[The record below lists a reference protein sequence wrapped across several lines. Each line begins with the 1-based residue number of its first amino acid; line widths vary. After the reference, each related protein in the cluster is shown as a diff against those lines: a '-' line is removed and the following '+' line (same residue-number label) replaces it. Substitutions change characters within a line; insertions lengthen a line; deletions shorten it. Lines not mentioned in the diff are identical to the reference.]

1 RAAAAPAAPA
11 DAHPAAVSRP
21 RTRRVAA
28 VPQRRWRRPGLAAG
42 TRRRRPR
49 QRRRAARP
57 DRRQR
62 RTHRDHPRRA
72 RSQSVDREHRRRV
85 EQAVLP
91 GIRLAG
97 EARRTMALDSR
108 GGAQPQLPRPR
119 APRLHRQLARRVCT
133 PSDAGAGRRVQCRVP
148 LLAVALGL
156 SLLGGF
162 GGLLVASSLLVLP
175 AAARDRLVPWLVSY
189 AVGALL
195 GVAFIELLP
204 QALATLSAR
213 RVFATLLGGILVFF
227 VLEKLALWRH
237 CHTHECDVHGAS
249 GPLVLLGD
257 AAHNFMDG
265 AVIGAAVLTSIPV
278 GIGTALAYA
287 FLDSMPR
294 VAPYFLSFATA
305 SFLYVAMADL
315 IPDLHRGTFD
325 DNAARQVLLV

>member
-1 RAAAAPAAPA
+1 
-11 DAHPAAVSRP
+11 
-21 RTRRVAA
+21 
-28 VPQRRWRRPGLAAG
+28 
-42 TRRRRPR
+42 
-49 QRRRAARP
+49 
-57 DRRQR
+57 
-62 RTHRDHPRRA
+62 
-72 RSQSVDREHRRRV
+72 
-85 EQAVLP
+85 
-91 GIRLAG
+91 
-97 EARRTMALDSR
+97 M
-108 GGAQPQLPRPR
+108 
-119 APRLHRQLARRVCT
+119 
-133 PSDAGAGRRVQCRVP
+133 
-148 LLAVALGL
+148 
-156 SLLGGF
+156 SLLLGAIALSVAGSL
-162 GGLLVASSLLVLP
+162 GGLLAAALLLLLP
-175 AAARDRLVPWLVSY
+175 ARTRAMLVPNLVSY

-195 GVAFIELLP
+195 GVALIELLP
-204 QALATLSAR
+204 QALASLSAR

-278 GIGTALAYA
+278 GISTAVAVLAHEIPHEVGDFAILLHAGYSRGRALAYNAVAEGAGVLGAALAYA

-325 DNAARQVLLV
+325 DNAARQVLLVTAGIGTVLLL